1 MKAKP
6 FYENREVKQVPA
18 LVNSHH
24 RTGEQKGSG
33 FMRTLTRNSVVLATI
48 MALAGFLQGGLDQA
62 SVEAAVKVQEVLMA
76 EVDPP
81 REIGGYESYPNLS
94 NRDGEGAEEKV
105 IGERLFQRNL
115 QSGVLQQSGNGARLQ
130 LKSPGK
136 LPGIE
141 LGVEMHSLQAFQ
153 SVIPSE
159 NLPPGLDVKQEQPLL
174 LRPSINA
181 PDYNGGFLR
190 FTW

>member
-1 MKAKP
+1 
-6 FYENREVKQVPA
+6 
-18 LVNSHH
+18 
-24 RTGEQKGSG
+24 
-33 FMRTLTRNSVVLATI
+33 MRTLISKRVVLATI
-48 MALAGFLQGGLDQA
+48 MSLAGFLQGGLDRA
-62 SVEAAVKVQEVLMA
+62 SVQAAVKGQEVLMA
-76 EVDPP
+76 EVYPP
-81 REIGGYESYPNLS
+81 PEIEGYKSYPNLS
-94 NRDGEGAEEKV
+94 NNDGEGAEEKV

-159 NLPPGLDVKQEQPLL
+159 NLPQGLDVKQKQPIL